1 MLLIN
6 NETVEEI
13 LDMKGCIDAL
23 ETGYRDL
30 LAQRAVY
37 RPRIDLYVPQE
48 EPERMYRWGTMEG
61 ASRSFGV
68 FAIRM
73 KSDMLEWPE
82 GRTVEKYCIEPGTY
96 CGLVMVFSARNAEP
110 LAIIN
115 DGIIQHM
122 RVGACAGLAARYL
135 ARDDAAV
142 VGMLGSGGMAETYLR
157 AFAEVRKLR
166 EVKVYSPT
174 PANREAYARKMSE
187 LLSVPVK
194 TCESVG
200 EVVRG
205 SDMVA
210 TCTDSVR
217 VVVENPGWVKDGA
230 FITCVRSNEWAP
242 GILDRCDVTVKL
254 GRGTIGT
261 LDEGMRRIA
270 GYASYVAG
278 TDDETTR
285 IVNPGVDL
293 FSGQHPLL
301 TDLMGGTA
309 QGRSNDSDV
318 TFFLNDGTQGLQ
330 FASVAG
336 YVVQKAQEL
345 GAGREIPRE
354 WFTQNIRD

>member
-6 NETVEEI
+6 NETVAEI

-23 ETGYRDL
+23 ETGYHDL
-30 LAQRAVY
+30 LAERAVY
-37 RPRIDLYVPQE
+37 RPRIDLYVPQDD
-48 EPERMYRWGTMEG
+48 PGRMYRWGTMEG

-82 GRTVEKYCIEPGTY
+82 GRTVEKYCMEPGTY
-96 CGLVMVFSARNAEP
+96 CGLVLVFSARNAEP

-115 DGIIQHM
+115 DGVIQHM

-135 ARDDAAV
+135 AREAASV

-157 AFAEVRKLR
+157 AFAEVRRLR

-174 PANREAYARKMSE
+174 PANREAYARRMSAR
-187 LLSVPVK
+187 LGVPV
-194 TCESVG
+194 TAHEGVE

-217 VVVENPGWVKDGA
+217 VVVEDSGWVEDGA
-230 FITCVRSNEWAP
+230 FVTCVRGNEWEP
-242 GILDRCDVTVKL
+242 GILHRCDVIVKL

-261 LDEGMRRIA
+261 LDQGMRRIA

-278 TDDETTR
+278 TDEETAR
-285 IVNPGVDL
+285 VVNPGVDL
-293 FSGQHPLL
+293 FAGRHPLL
-301 TDLMGGTA
+301 TDLMDGAA
-309 QGRSNDSDV
+309 QGRRKDSDV
-318 TFFLNDGTQGLQ
+318 TLFLNDGTQGLQ

-336 YVVQKAQEL
+336 YVVRKAREL
-345 GAGREIPRE
+345 GMGREIPRE